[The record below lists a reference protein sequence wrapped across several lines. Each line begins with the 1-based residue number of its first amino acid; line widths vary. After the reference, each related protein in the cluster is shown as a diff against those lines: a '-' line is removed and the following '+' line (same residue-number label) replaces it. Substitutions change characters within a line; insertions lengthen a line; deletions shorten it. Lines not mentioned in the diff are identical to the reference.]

1 MNHVFGNHTAVITGA
16 STGIGQACA
25 LHLDKKEWRVFA
37 GVRKESDG
45 TALKQRASDRLTT
58 MYLDV
63 ANAESILLARQTVAD
78 AVGPT
83 GLSGLVNNAGIPL
96 GGPLEFLDTADVRRQ
111 LDVNVIGV
119 IAVTQAFLPLLRRG
133 KGRIVNMSSI
143 SGRIAL
149 PFLSP
154 YAASK
159 FALEAISDSL
169 RVELRPWGI
178 SVSVVEPG
186 DVATPVWDKSLAV
199 IDDLLKKV
207 PPQALE
213 LYGSVVEPIRVM
225 FKPHGIAPEQVA
237 QIVAHALTARRPRT
251 RYLVGQDAKAL
262 ALLALLPDRIRDWTI
277 ARRLRY
283 G

>member
-1 MNHVFGNHTAVITGA
+1 MDHAFGNHTAVITGA

-37 GVRKESDG
+37 WVRKESDG
-45 TALKQRASDRLTT
+45 TTLKQRASDRLTA

-63 ANAESILLARQTVAD
+63 TNAESILLARQTVAD

-119 IAVTQAFLPLLRRG
+119 IAVTQAFLPLLRLGR
-133 KGRIVNMSSI
+133 GRIVNMSSI

-169 RVELRPWGI
+169 RVELGPWGI

-186 DVATPVWDKSLAV
+186 DVATPVWEKSLAV

-213 LYGSVVEPIRVM
+213 LYGSIVEPMRAL

-251 RYLVGQDAKAL
+251 RYLVGQDAKVL